1 MADSARK
8 LVYEGSVKNLW
19 SAGEGRLEFEYTD
32 AYSVFDWGR
41 MPDMLA
47 FKGES
52 LTAMGAYFFKRLSDG
67 ASWKKVAQSKWVQGL
82 EPRLRSGVLG
92 ELETLSREGMKSHFI
107 ERSSANKLVVKKVEV
122 HRPRSYALG
131 TQTLVHYSRDGHW
144 QTPSRLVPLEV
155 VFRFGMPKGSSL
167 VERLTPDYA
176 RALGLSGVPREGEK
190 FNAPVLEFFTKLE
203 DTDRFLTWEQAL
215 NYSGVEYAQ
224 FEQIVNRTLALA
236 IWLAGVFEEK
246 GLELWDGKFEWA
258 LIDGKLALVDSIGP
272 DELRLLVPKIGT
284 QLSKEFLRLFYR
296 DSKWF
301 EAVKQAKKEAEANPD
316 LDWQDLVRS
325 RVGEPPRL
333 SAAFRE
339 AADALYPSLALAVT
353 GTDNPGGRGLPM
365 NELLERI
372 EKCLVR

>member
-1 MADSARK
+1 MGDSARK

-19 SAGEGRLEFEYTD
+19 SVGNGQLEFEYTD

-41 MPDMLA
+41 MPDALA
-47 FKGES
+47 YKGES
-52 LTAMGAYFFKRLSDG
+52 LAAMGAYFFKRLSDA
-67 ASWKKVAQSKWVQGL
+67 ASWRGLSQSKWVQGL
-82 EPRLRSGVLG
+82 EPRLRASVVS

-107 ERSSANKLVVKKVEV
+107 ERSGAHGLLVKKVEV
-122 HRPRSYALG
+122 HRPQSYALG
-131 TQTLVHYSRDGHW
+131 TQTLVHYSRGGHW
-144 QTPSRLVPLEV
+144 EVPSRLVPLEV

-167 VERLTPDYA
+167 VERLTPAYA
-176 RALGLSGVPREGEK
+176 RSLGLTGVPREGEK
-190 FNAPVLEFFTKLE
+190 FTAPVLEFFTKLE

-215 NYSGVEYAQ
+215 NYSGVEYTQ
-224 FEQIVNRTLALA
+224 FEQMVSRTLALA
-236 IWLAGVFEEK
+236 IWLASVFEEK

-258 LIDGKLALVDSIGP
+258 LLDGKLALVDSIGP
-272 DELRLLVPKIGT
+272 DELRLLAPQTGT

-316 LDWQDLVRS
+316 VDWQELVRA

-333 SAAFRE
+333 STAFRE

-353 GTDNPGGRGLPM
+353 GSENPGGRGLPM
-365 NELLERI
+365 PQLLERI
-372 EKCLVR
+372 EKCLAH